1 MSVTRRWTARCVLA
15 PGKTAL
21 AARRKGGAD
30 AIHHHVVSDRNGFRE
45 ALKAS
50 CALTSDSALS
60 SKGAM
65 ERQCAAPPATLAAG
79 IRGFFKFETQC
90 CAPGRWC
97 STNED
102 ACRKKSI
109 ARSMRAACVCQANQR
124 AACAARTPVPFKH
137 SRAASI
143 CASVLRDFAPTFL
156 LPKQNTLPR
165 KPEPSRKTPAA

>member
-1 MSVTRRWTARCVLA
+1 MSVTERWTARCVLA

-60 SKGAM
+60 SKSAM
-65 ERQCAAPPATLAAG
+65 ERQCAAPRATFAAG

-90 CAPGRWC
+90 CAPGRRC

-109 ARSMRAACVCQANQR
+109 AREARVPPAFAKQTSEQAKMWARSHGALMRRSRLRAN
-124 AACAARTPVPFKH
+124 A
-137 SRAASI
+137 
-143 CASVLRDFAPTFL
+143 
-156 LPKQNTLPR
+156 
-165 KPEPSRKTPAA
+165 

>member
-109 ARSMRAACVCQANQR
+109 AREARVRPAFAKQTR
-124 AACAARTPVPFKH
+124 AACAACTP
-137 SRAASI
+137 RAFQAFARSLD
-143 CASVLRDFAPTFL
+143 LRISAP
-156 LPKQNTLPR
+156 
-165 KPEPSRKTPAA
+165 